1 VTRVLSVAAVVAL
14 LAGCG
19 AANAAAVRTTPEADC
34 SFRSGT
40 TCWTLAGRFPAGRS
54 SAPAPREL
62 RAPPRAVLAT
72 AADSAAARP

>member
-1 VTRVLSVAAVVAL
+1 VLSVAAVVAL
-14 LAGCG
+14 LSGCG

-54 SAPAPREL
+54 SAPAPTPREL
-62 RAPPRAVLAT
+62 RAPPRTVLAN